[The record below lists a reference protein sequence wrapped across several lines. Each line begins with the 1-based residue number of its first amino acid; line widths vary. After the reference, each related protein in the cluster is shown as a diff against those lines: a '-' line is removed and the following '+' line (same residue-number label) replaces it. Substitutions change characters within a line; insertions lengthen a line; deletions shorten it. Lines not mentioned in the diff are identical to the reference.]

1 MRHQRERVWIRL
13 SLVVCVLCGLALGA
27 CALGGASRG
36 ASASHLPAAS
46 NTPQG
51 TPVTS
56 SALQTMHRD
65 FIMWNWTSGACATN
79 TPPPDGAPPA
89 DEALLGQQT
98 WGSGGK
104 SGYECGTTIRSFMA
118 GVFFAPEQLGTVE
131 PAHATL
137 QLHLNP
143 LTQPKDCV
151 VQMEIASPSWES
163 EDPLQSLATPYA
175 IIPLGTTPGDQQ
187 SLPSVTID
195 RQTQTV
201 TVDVTSAAQGWIEK
215 RPPIDGLVFKAP
227 YACGLVYLTQIR
239 LYLDHTVLSAA

>member
-1 MRHQRERVWIRL
+1 MRDQREPVWIRL
-13 SLVVCVLCGLALGA
+13 SLVGCVLSGIVLGA
-27 CALGGASRG
+27 CALGSASGGAST
-36 ASASHLPAAS
+36 SHMPAAS
-46 NTPQG
+46 NTPHG
-51 TPVTS
+51 TLVTS

-65 FIMWNWTSGACATN
+65 FIMWQWSSGNCATD

-137 QLHLNP
+137 QLHVDP
-143 LTQPKDCV
+143 PTQPNECV
-151 VQMEIASPSWES
+151 VQMEVASPTWES

-175 IIPLGTTPGDQQ
+175 IIPLGTTQGDQQ
-187 SLPSVTID
+187 SLRSVTID

-201 TVDVTSAAQGWIEK
+201 TVDVTSAAQDWIAK
-215 RPPIDGLVFKAP
+215 QSSIDGLVFKTP
-227 YACGLVYLTQIR
+227 STCGLIHLTQIK
-239 LYLDHTVLSAA
+239 LYLDHTVLSTP